1 MKVLLIEDDRDVAEV
16 FEDWLKNIGYEI
28 HYCSNGYTAGVEI
41 LDHSGDGHFDLVITD
56 IKLPGKSGSD
66 LIDLLERLEPMGG
79 QLPIIFLSGFID
91 DELRAKYKEISR
103 VFFLDKPVSKDSF
116 LAVVEEAKK
125 LSSKGN

>member
-1 MKVLLIEDDRDVAEV
+1 MKVLLIEDERDVAEV

-79 QLPIIFLSGFID
+79 NLPIIFLSGFID
-91 DELRAKYKEISR
+91 DDLRDKYKEISR
-103 VFFLDKPVSKDSF
+103 IFFLDKPVSKESF
-116 LAVVEEAKK
+116 MKVVEEAQK
-125 LSSKGN
+125 LSSTGN